1 MKKQTDPTSIQVL
14 FAKYT
19 KGKASA
25 EETAIL
31 FGHIGESQ
39 NDAEITN
46 LLATELDETDAETA
60 YNPLWEIPLKNIKNQ
75 LLEKEEMSTQKPS
88 IKIWPLLAA
97 ISAAVIILALGGYF
111 LVAKNEIVN
120 DYQHLTAHDIQPGKV
135 GATLTLANGKKI
147 SLSNVASGEIIKES
161 GISIL
166 KTADGQVVYQIQ
178 SEKGADNKFNT
189 LTTAIGQT
197 YMITLPDQTKVWLNA
212 ASSLTYHTSPT
223 AANGLR
229 KVKLTG
235 EAYFEVA
242 KDKAHPFIVESGT
255 QQIEVLGTHFN
266 VNAYED
272 EQVFRTTLLEG
283 SIKIANHNQS
293 QILSPGTQATNSANG
308 IKLSSVD
315 TEFAVAWK
323 NNNFTFDRL
332 DIKEIMR
339 MIARWYDVD
348 VVYKDE
354 IPAGTFWGS
363 VSRFDKISK
372 ALIPLEATGNV
383 HFKIEGRTIYVY
395 R

>member
-1 MKKQTDPTSIQVL
+1 MKKQTDPTSIQLL

-19 KGKASA
+19 KGEASA
-25 EETAIL
+25 AETADL
-31 FGHIGESQ
+31 FKHIGENQ
-39 NDAEITN
+39 NDTEINN
-46 LLATELDETDAETA
+46 LLAAELDGTDAEE
-60 YNPLWEIPLKNIKNQ
+60 YDPQWEAPLKKIKNQ
-75 LLEKEEMSTQKPS
+75 FFHEESLSTQKPS
-88 IKIWPLLAA
+88 IKLWQRLAA
-97 ISAAVIILALGGYF
+97 ISAAVVILIIGGYF
-111 LVAKNEIVN
+111 LTAKHEIVN
-120 DYQHLTAHDIQPGKV
+120 NYYHLTAHDIQPGKV
-135 GATLTLANGKKI
+135 GATLTLANGNKI
-147 SLSNVASGEIIKES
+147 NLNNTASGEIFKES

-166 KTADGQVVYQIQ
+166 KTADGQVVYRIQ
-178 SEKGADNKFNT
+178 SKKESENEFNT

-212 ASSLTYHTSPT
+212 ASSLTYHTLAT
-223 AANGLR
+223 ANGQR

-255 QQIEVLGTHFN
+255 QRIEVLGTHFN
-266 VNAYED
+266 VNAYAD
-272 EQVFRTTLLEG
+272 EQVFKTTLLEG
-283 SIKIANHNQS
+283 SIKIANQNDFK
-293 QILSPGTQATNSANG
+293 ILSPGTQAASSVSG
-308 IKLSSVD
+308 IKLSPVD

-323 NNNFTFDRL
+323 NNNFTFNRL

-339 MIARWYDVD
+339 MIARWYDVE

-383 HFKIEGRTIYVY
+383 HFNIEGRTIYVY

>member
-1 MKKQTDPTSIQVL
+1 MKKQTDPTSIQIL
-14 FAKYT
+14 FEKYT
-19 KGKASA
+19 KGEASA
-25 EETAIL
+25 AETADL
-31 FGHIGESQ
+31 FKHIGENQ
-39 NDAEITN
+39 NDAEMNN
-46 LLATELDETDAETA
+46 LLAAELDATDAEPE
-60 YNPLWEIPLKNIKNQ
+60 YDPSWELPLKNIKNQ
-75 LLEKEEMSTQKPS
+75 YFQKQALSTQKSS
-88 IKIWPLLAA
+88 IKLWPRLAA
-97 ISAAVIILALGGYF
+97 LAAAVAIFIIGGYF
-111 LVAKNEIVN
+111 LTAKHEIVN
-120 DYQHLTAHDIQPGKV
+120 DYRHLTAHDIQPGKV
-135 GATLTLANGKKI
+135 GATLTLANGSKI
-147 SLSNVASGEIIKES
+147 NLNHASSGEIFKES

-178 SEKGADNKFNT
+178 SKKGAENQFNT

-197 YMITLPDQTKVWLNA
+197 YMVTLPDQTKVWLNA
-212 ASSLTYHTSPT
+212 ASSLTYHASATV
-223 AANGLR
+223 NGQR
-229 KVKLTG
+229 RVKLTG

-272 EQVFRTTLLEG
+272 EQVFKTTLLEG
-283 SIKIANHNQS
+283 SIKIANQD
-293 QILSPGTQATNSANG
+293 QVKILLPGMQASSSSKG
-308 IKLSSVD
+308 IQLSSVD

-323 NNNFTFDRL
+323 NNNFTFERL

-348 VVYKDE
+348 VVYKGE
-354 IPAGTFWGS
+354 IPEGTFWGS

-383 HFKIEGRTIYVY
+383 HFNIEGRTIYVY